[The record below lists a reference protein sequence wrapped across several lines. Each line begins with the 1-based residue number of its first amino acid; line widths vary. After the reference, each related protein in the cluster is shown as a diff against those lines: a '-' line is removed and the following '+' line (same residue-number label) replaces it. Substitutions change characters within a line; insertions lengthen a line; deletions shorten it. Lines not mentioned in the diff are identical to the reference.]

1 MGIKVH
7 TGESNGHSPDAYYR
21 SSAPAV
27 IDVNSED
34 SLTKWEN
41 ILHLT
46 RKELLEAI
54 NEYGPEVRNIRRGLR
69 SSSDEAA

>member
-7 TGESNGHSPDAYYR
+7 TGESNGHSPGTYYR

-34 SLTKWEN
+34 SLAKWETV
-41 ILHLT
+41 LQLG

-54 NEYGPEVRNIRRGLR
+54 KHYGPEVRNIRRGLR
-69 SSSDEAA
+69 GDSDKAA

>member
-7 TGESNGHSPDAYYR
+7 TGESNGHSPGSYYR

>member
-7 TGESNGHSPDAYYR
+7 TGESNGHSPGAYYR

-34 SLTKWEN
+34 SLSKWEN

-54 NEYGPEVRNIRRGLR
+54 NNYGPEIHNIRRGLI
-69 SSSDEAA
+69 SVSDKAA